1 MKKFKK
7 LFAVMLCLLMMLT
20 PVISD
25 QQAVTVQAATKMTAV
40 KQVKTKSGKRYGYN
54 AKGKMIKN
62 QWGKSSSGCIYYF
75 QKNGAAYQADKDFQ
89 GRYGIVI
96 KKIDNKY
103 YGFDVYGHR
112 VTGFHMASTKP
123 YGRAILYYFDTKTGA
138 YNQAKSKVYRT
149 YTAVPDR
156 KKYQKN
162 ATKYQQNAVKLKK
175 LLGKQVKK
183 VKISKQ
189 SCFLGGNGW
198 DVTYT
203 YANIELNM
211 FRPYGEGSSAEVV
224 ESVINRWR

>member
-40 KQVKTKSGKRYGYN
+40 KQVKTKSGKRYGYD

-112 VTGFHMASTKP
+112 VTGFHMAAPNFMAMRSCI
-123 YGRAILYYFDTKTGA
+123 ILILRLVRIIRPSLK
-138 YNQAKSKVYRT
+138 
-149 YTAVPDR
+149 YTEPIQFLPD
-156 KKYQKN
+156 QK
-162 ATKYQQNAVKLKK
+162 L
-175 LLGKQVKK
+175 
-183 VKISKQ
+183 Q
-189 SCFLGGNGW
+189 S
-198 DVTYT
+198 
-203 YANIELNM
+203 IRRM
-211 FRPYGEGSSAEVV
+211 PRS
-224 ESVINRWR
+224 